1 MEIKQLR
8 RFLAVV
14 EKGSISS
21 AAKHLQL
28 TQQALSTDIAKLEK
42 NIGLRLFDRS
52 PGGIT
57 KPTAYGRALTRHAR
71 SQIAAIDRSIQE
83 LHAIR
88 DASSGTIAVGVGETV
103 TSDIIATAISRF
115 HSMRPEIRINVIE
128 GYSELLLERLR
139 EGEFDFVAGGI
150 GGLQLPEDLEQE
162 LLYSSDDVVIA
173 RANHPLARQENV
185 RLQQLSEYT
194 WMVPYARSSDL
205 EVILDTFSNEHIEL
219 PKRFIGTDAY
229 MLGMN
234 LILSNDFL
242 IMVPPAMVHH
252 SLQGKSAVLCRID
265 IDRPTVRRHARLI
278 YPANRPMSPAA
289 HALFEEVKEVCQERG
304 L

>member
-1 MEIKQLR
+1 MEIKQLK

-173 RANHPLARQENV
+173 RANHPLAGQKNV
-185 RLQQLSEYT
+185 QLQQLSEYT
-194 WMVPYARSSDL
+194 WMVPYARNSDL
-205 EVILDTFSNEHIEL
+205 EVILDTFTNENIEV

-229 MLGMN
+229 MLGMS

-242 IMVPPAMVHH
+242 IMVQPAMVHH
-252 SLQGKSAVLCRID
+252 SMQGESAVLSRID
-265 IDRPTVRRHARLI
+265 INRPTVRRHARLI

-289 HALFEEVKEVCQERG
+289 KALLEEVKDVCQELG